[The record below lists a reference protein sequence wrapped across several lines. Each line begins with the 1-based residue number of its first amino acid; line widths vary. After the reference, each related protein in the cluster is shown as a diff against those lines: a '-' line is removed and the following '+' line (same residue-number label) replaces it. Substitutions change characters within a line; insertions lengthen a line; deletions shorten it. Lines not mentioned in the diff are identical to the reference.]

1 MKGKYTIAGEMGR
14 ESTKI
19 AKQGWGQFEQYTSYD
34 IHASIYV
41 NLFTID
47 SKLKEYYERVGN

>member
-19 AKQGWGQFEQYTSYD
+19 AKQGWD
-34 IHASIYV
+34 IGIQDRIGCEHGKR
-41 NLFTID
+41 
-47 SKLKEYYERVGN
+47 KLIGGKLSFGERL